1 MSYLVPDLWNHDWD
15 EDQSKYT
22 VDCCPPRELKEEL
35 ERGLS
40 YNASNPTETCQ
51 MLYVLNS
58 D

>member
-1 MSYLVPDLWNHDWD
+1 MPNLWNHDWD

-22 VDCCPPRELKEEL
+22 VDCCPRRELKEEL

-40 YNASNPTETCQ
+40 YNAPNPTETCQ
-51 MLYVLNS
+51 MLYVLDS